1 MAYAM
6 SHYGLFDLLKNYMPG
21 DFNPPLYMIL
31 LWLWTRIF
39 GISEIALRFPSVIY
53 GTITVWLIYLFALK
67 LKSLKLEIGPV
78 HAAIF
83 AATAPLLIFYS
94 QEARMYM
101 LSCMLVTM
109 SMYFFYRQFYL
120 KENVYLV
127 YLVSTIAMFWSH
139 YVAWFIWLSQ
149 LIIIFLV
156 KKDYSKNTIIRI
168 FLPLAG
174 IIPLLPFLFSQ
185 LQTGIGSA
193 QSLPVWSSLSAFSLK
208 ALLLIPIKIV
218 SGRIPFSDK
227 LFTSILILTAT
238 IIWILM
244 ITKTLDIYRRNNEKT
259 DLKNTG
265 MLWLWLTMPVIT
277 GIIISVKISLF
288 SYFRFLYIAP
298 AFYLLAA
305 QGIKKYFKSKQAYI
319 VVVLLIFNSY
329 FSYQYLFKQENH
341 REDWKSAVTYITS
354 RNLSEKV
361 VILNSVS
368 APFWYYD
375 KGKHELL
382 DYAQIGE
389 LTDSESFWLIKYA
402 QPIFDPSN
410 RAEEQLITQMGYEI
424 LEEKHFR
431 GDIGLKYLVKSTKS
445 FAYDNR
451 N

>member
-1 MAYAM
+1 
-6 SHYGLFDLLKNYMPG
+6 
-21 DFNPPLYMIL
+21 
-31 LWLWTRIF
+31 
-39 GISEIALRFPSVIY
+39 
-53 GTITVWLIYLFALK
+53 
-67 LKSLKLEIGPV
+67 
-78 HAAIF
+78 
-83 AATAPLLIFYS
+83 
-94 QEARMYM
+94 
-101 LSCMLVTM
+101 
-109 SMYFFYRQFYL
+109 
-120 KENVYLV
+120 
-127 YLVSTIAMFWSH
+127 
-139 YVAWFIWLSQ
+139 
-149 LIIIFLV
+149 
-156 KKDYSKNTIIRI
+156 
-168 FLPLAG
+168 
-174 IIPLLPFLFSQ
+174 
-185 LQTGIGSA
+185 
-193 QSLPVWSSLSAFSLK
+193 
-208 ALLLIPIKIV
+208 
-218 SGRIPFSDK
+218 
-227 LFTSILILTAT
+227 
-238 IIWILM
+238 M